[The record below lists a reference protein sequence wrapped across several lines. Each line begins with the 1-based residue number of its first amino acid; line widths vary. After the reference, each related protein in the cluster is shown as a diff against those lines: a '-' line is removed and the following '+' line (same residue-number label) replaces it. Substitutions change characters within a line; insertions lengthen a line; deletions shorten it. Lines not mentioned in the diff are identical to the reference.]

1 ETSWQERKRLFDL
14 PRSSWEDYS
23 SELISKG
30 GGIYKRS
37 AKSIQLSA
45 ETRKALGIDQAR
57 LAPNELIHL
66 LLKAPVDLIW
76 NGGIGTY
83 VKSSE
88 ESHGDVG
95 DRTNDSLRV
104 NGADL
109 RCRVFGEGGNLGM
122 TQLGRME
129 FCRKGGICNTDFID
143 NSAGVDCS
151 DHEVN
156 IKILLNA
163 DVEAENLTGKQR
175 NQLLRRMTDEVAEMV
190 LDNNYRQTLAIS
202 LAESRKTQNHYD
214 YFRFMQYLE
223 ETGHLNRS
231 LEFLPDEETLR
242 DLHSSGKSWTRPE
255 LAILVSYAKV
265 VLKQELLDDSL
276 VDDSVV
282 TSMIYDAFPESLQ
295 KQYSEAIK
303 SHRLCKEIIATQLA
317 NRMVNRMGF
326 SYCQRQNL
334 SLGASSVETARA
346 FVTVMELFGLHG
358 TWESIEDLD
367 YKVPADIQY
376 ELFYQVMRLGRRA
389 SRWFLRAG
397 MSLKP
402 EQVIKRM
409 KPGFELLMPR
419 VVKFYRDSPKESLAI
434 QKRWIKSGVPEELAF
449 TVGSFD

>member
-1 ETSWQERKRLFDL
+1 
-14 PRSSWEDYS
+14 
-23 SELISKG
+23 
-30 GGIYKRS
+30 
-37 AKSIQLSA
+37 
-45 ETRKALGIDQAR
+45 
-57 LAPNELIHL
+57 
-66 LLKAPVDLIW
+66 
-76 NGGIGTY
+76 
-83 VKSSE
+83 
-88 ESHGDVG
+88 
-95 DRTNDSLRV
+95 
-104 NGADL
+104 
-109 RCRVFGEGGNLGM
+109 
-122 TQLGRME
+122 
-129 FCRKGGICNTDFID
+129 
-143 NSAGVDCS
+143 
-151 DHEVN
+151 
-156 IKILLNA
+156 
-163 DVEAENLTGKQR
+163 
-175 NQLLRRMTDEVAEMV
+175 
-190 LDNNYRQTLAIS
+190 
-202 LAESRKTQNHYD
+202 
-214 YFRFMQYLE
+214 
-223 ETGHLNRS
+223 
-231 LEFLPDEETLR
+231 
-242 DLHSSGKSWTRPE
+242 
-255 LAILVSYAKV
+255 ILVSYAKV

-346 FVTVMELFGLHG
+346 FVTVMELLGLHG

-419 VVKFYRDSPKESLAI
+419 VVKFYRDSPKE
-434 QKRWIKSGVPEELAF
+434 
-449 TVGSFD
+449 